1 MLIKHG
7 AELSGKNRNGMNV
20 LHVAA
25 QGDQPVSIGYFIEKG
40 LDVDSL
46 DKEGRTPMHHAAM
59 FGCEL
64 SVCYLVSYH
73 GFINAKDNQKQ
84 TPLHLA
90 IKSYKENPN
99 IDCIKKL
106 LLNGAD
112 REIRNFIDR
121 TPLDELNQLTVNESK
136 CNKDLEDDCADIRRI
151 LTEKYGF
158 LHCLMI
164 RNHYSKPK

>member
-1 MLIKHG
+1 M
-7 AELSGKNRNGMNV
+7 
-20 LHVAA
+20 
-25 QGDQPVSIGYFIEKG
+25 SIGFFIEKG

-46 DKEGRTPMHHAAM
+46 DNDGKTPLHHAAM

-64 SVCYLVSYH
+64 SVCYLVSYK
-73 GFINAKDNQKQ
+73 GFINAKDNNRQ

-90 IKSYKENPN
+90 IERYKENPN

-112 REIRNFIDR
+112 REIRNSSDR
-121 TPLDELNQLTVNESK
+121 TPLDELNLLTVNERSQE
-136 CNKDLEDDCADIRRI
+136 LEDDCRDMRRI

-164 RNHYSKPK
+164 RNHYSKPKQSSLTLILYIIFMVVTMTLL